1 MEKLKVGDK
10 VYSKEYKYNVLSN
23 PTSYIQYDFAEVVIV
38 SDNKAALSNGVILL
52 NKPFGSNGDIKFCS
66 LTDDSTFFISTPEIE
81 AKAKEEKG
89 IRDVY
94 RWVKYKK
101 Y

>member
-1 MEKLKVGDK
+1 MEILIKPRKFIGCTRWH
-10 VYSKEYKYNVLSN
+10 SK
-23 PTSYIQYDFAEVVIV
+23 I
-38 SDNKAALSNGVILL
+38 
-52 NKPFGSNGDIKFCS
+52 
-66 LTDDSTFFISTPEIE
+66 DDSTFFISTPEIE